1 MKKIFI
7 STAMGHDERL
17 LAVADEDPQAAM
29 FWPWLL
35 CAMDDWGRASSN
47 PRILKAQ
54 VVPSFPA
61 ITPELIGAWIAVYAR
76 HGLVTVYGPAIA
88 VNGTAWRKYQT
99 HVPAYRREKD
109 GSAFP
114 APPDLARPSQ
124 TYLDLARS
132 SQTYLDLARPLSPPL
147 PSPLPPPLFPPPTP
161 PPYNPPTITPSVS
174 PSLPLETAFASA
186 QAVSRQALADAP
198 AVAPKQATKPVSKH
212 PNFPYLEVFEEV
224 LGTQATRT
232 ETRDRSLVANELR
245 EAGYTPAQCRDAL
258 EAWPVKWP
266 AIHRTVRGL
275 LRNMPALLAQQP
287 AGIGSTQ
294 GRGSAAGASE
304 RWLRLVEDT
313 DGQGKL
319 PARHEQ
325 AVGELPLSRV
335 Q

>member
-1 MKKIFI
+1 
-7 STAMGHDERL
+7 MGLDEAL
-17 LAVADEDPQAAM
+17 VAIGDEDAMAAM

-35 CAMDDWGRASSN
+35 CALDDWGRASSN
-47 PRILKAQ
+47 PRTIKAQ
-54 VVPSFPA
+54 VVPSFAA
-61 ITPELIGAWIAVYAR
+61 ITPDHIAGWIALYER
-76 HGLVTVYGPAIA
+76 HGLVTVYGSALA
-88 VNGTAWRKYQT
+88 VSGDSWRRYQT
-99 HVPAYRREKD
+99 QIPNSKRERE
-109 GSAFP
+109 GSRFP
-114 APPDLARPSQ
+114 LPPTRASSSENA
-124 TYLDLARS
+124 LDRAS
-132 SQTYLDLARPLSPPL
+132 SSENALEVARPLSPPL

-174 PSLPLETAFASA
+174 PSLPLEPVFASA
-186 QAVSRQALADAP
+186 QTVSRQAIADAP
-198 AVAPKQATKPVSKH
+198 AVAQKQAVKQPSKH

-224 LGTQATRT
+224 LGGQATRT
-232 ETRDRSLVANELR
+232 EIRDRSLVANELR

-319 PARHEQ
+319 PARDEQ
-325 AVGELPLSRV
+325 ALVQLPVSRV

>member
-1 MKKIFI
+1 M
-7 STAMGHDERL
+7 
-17 LAVADEDPQAAM
+17 AAM

-35 CAMDDWGRASSN
+35 CALDDWGRASSN
-47 PRILKAQ
+47 PRTIKAQ
-54 VVPSFPA
+54 VVPSFAA
-61 ITPELIGAWIAVYAR
+61 ITPDHIAGWIALYER
-76 HGLVTVYGPAIA
+76 HGLVTVYGPALA
-88 VNGTAWRKYQT
+88 VCADSWRRYQT
-99 HVPAYRREKD
+99 QIHNSKREKE
-109 GSAFP
+109 GSRFP
-114 APPDLARPSQ
+114 LPPTRAESREIARNPAESREN
-124 TYLDLARS
+124 ARE
-132 SQTYLDLARPLSPPL
+132 LARPLSPPL

-174 PSLPLETAFASA
+174 PSLPLEPAFASA
-186 QAVSRQALADAP
+186 QAVSRQAIADAQ
-198 AVAPKQATKPVSKH
+198 AVAQTQAVKSPSKH
-212 PNFPYLEVFEEV
+212 PNFPYLEVFEAV
-224 LGTQATRT
+224 LGGQATRT
-232 ETRDRSLVANELR
+232 EIRDRSLVANELR

-287 AGIGSTQ
+287 GGIGSTQ

-319 PARHEQ
+319 PARHEPPL
-325 AVGELPLSRV
+325 GELPLSRV

>member
-1 MKKIFI
+1 M
-7 STAMGHDERL
+7 A
-17 LAVADEDPQAAM
+17 AV

-35 CAMDDWGRASSN
+35 CALDEWGRASSN
-47 PRILKAQ
+47 PRTIKAQ
-54 VVPSFPA
+54 VVPSFAA
-61 ITPELIGAWIAVYAR
+61 ITPDHIAGWIALYER
-76 HGLVTVYGPAIA
+76 HGLIQVYGSALA
-88 VNGTAWRKYQT
+88 VSEESWRRYQT
-99 HVPAYRREKD
+99 QIRNTKRESE
-109 GSAFP
+109 GSRFA
-114 APPDLARPSQ
+114 APPSRAQSRENARKCAQ
-124 TYLDLARS
+124 MRADARECA
-132 SQTYLDLARPLSPPL
+132 QPLSPPL

-174 PSLPLETAFASA
+174 PSLPLEPVFASA
-186 QAVSRQALADAP
+186 QTVSRQAIADAP
-198 AVAPKQATKPVSKH
+198 AVAQKQAVKAPSNH

-224 LGTQATRT
+224 LGGQATRT
-232 ETRDRSLVANELR
+232 EIRDRSLVANELR

>member
-1 MKKIFI
+1 M
-7 STAMGHDERL
+7 
-17 LAVADEDPQAAM
+17 AAM

-35 CAMDDWGRASSN
+35 CALDDWGRASSN
-47 PRILKAQ
+47 PRTIKAQ
-54 VVPSFPA
+54 VVPSFAA
-61 ITPELIGAWIAVYAR
+61 ITPDHIAGWIALYER
-76 HGLVTVYGPAIA
+76 HGLVTVYGSALA
-88 VNGTAWRKYQT
+88 VSGDSWRRYQT
-99 HVPAYRREKD
+99 QIHNSKREMD
-109 GSAFP
+109 GSRFP
-114 APPDLARPSQ
+114 LPPTRAESRGIPRNPAESRENARE
-124 TYLDLARS
+124 
-132 SQTYLDLARPLSPPL
+132 LARPLSPPL

-174 PSLPLETAFASA
+174 PSLPLEPVFASA
-186 QAVSRQALADAP
+186 QTVSRQALAEAP
-198 AVAPKQATKPVSKH
+198 AVAQKQAVKAPSKH

-224 LGTQATRT
+224 LGGQATRT
-232 ETRDRSLVANELR
+232 EIRDRSLVANELR

-275 LRNMPALLAQQP
+275 LRNMPALLAPQP

-325 AVGELPLSRV
+325 ALGELPLSRV